1 MMQNLITPI
10 IYFGSLIALL
20 IGAFVHLVGG
30 GNLLRLVFSLV
41 FALMGFWVG
50 FFLAQEIGIVL
61 FRLGPVDYGWS
72 IIVSLI
78 SAVMG
83 YWLSG
88 ERKEGGR
95 K

>member
-1 MMQNLITPI
+1 MQNLITPI

-41 FALMGFWVG
+41 FALLGFWIG
-50 FFLAQEIGIVL
+50 FYLAEKIGIGL
-61 FRLGPVDYGWS
+61 IRFGPVDYGWS
-72 IIVSLI
+72 IAFSAI
-78 SAVMG
+78 SAVIG

-88 ERKEGGR
+88 ERKDRE
-95 K
+95 